1 MNKSERPRKPDFII
15 IGAMKCATSTLHDQL
30 KSHSSFFMTD
40 IKEPN
45 FFSND
50 EIYAKGIAWYGELFA
65 DALPGQLKGE
75 SSTHY
80 TKLPT
85 YSNTIK
91 RLSSFCPDAK
101 FIYVMRHPADRLIS
115 HYIHEWTQRVISCQI
130 DKAIER
136 FPELIDYGCYAMQIK
151 PYLSAFG
158 HQNVL
163 PVFLE
168 KLTIN
173 PDHELKRIFKFL
185 NVVEK
190 PVWQNTRQSNVSSER
205 LRTSKFRDSIVNNS
219 ALRYFRITFVPKPF
233 RNFVKNFWKMKE
245 RPALSPETLK
255 TVETIF
261 DNDLEQLGDLLG
273 LQLNCRRYKEQILQ
287 QDRINWKVS

>member
-1 MNKSERPRKPDFII
+1 MNKSEKALIPDFII
-15 IGAMKCATSTLHDQL
+15 IGAMKCATSTLHDQI
-30 KSHSSFFMTD
+30 KAHNSFFMTD

-85 YSNTIK
+85 YPNTIK

-101 FIYVMRHPADRLIS
+101 FIYVMRHPVDRLIS

-136 FPELIDYGCYAMQIK
+136 FPELIDYGCYVKQIE
-151 PYLSAFG
+151 PYFSVFG
-158 HQNVL
+158 ASKIL
-163 PVFLE
+163 PVFAE
-168 KLTIN
+168 RIRDN
-173 PDHELKRIFKFL
+173 PNRELRRIFDFL
-185 NVVEK
+185 QVDEK
-190 PVWQNTRQSNVSSER
+190 PVWRSDIQSNISGER
-205 LRTSKFRDSIVNNS
+205 LRTSAWRDAIVS
-219 ALRYFRITFVPKPF
+219 QSSLRYIRKNFIPKKI
-233 RNFVKNFWKMKE
+233 RNFVKSFWKMKK
-245 RPALSPETLK
+245 RPQLSRTALEKIEMHFDKDLK
-255 TVETIF
+255 K
-261 DNDLEQLGDLLG
+261 LGEILDMELRCG
-273 LQLNCRRYKEQILQ
+273 NFKEQILSPSE
-287 QDRINWKVS
+287 INWK